1 MDLSSLT
8 YAPGSTKD
16 RKRVG
21 RGGSRGK
28 QSGKGHKGQKSRSG
42 AKLRPWF
49 EGGQMPIQRRLPKR
63 GFLNFARTE
72 YQVVN
77 IGDLAKLADGMEVT
91 PEVLYDTG
99 LIRKPNQPV
108 KILGDGE
115 LKKKLIVTAHR
126 FSETAKAKI
135 EKAGGRA
142 TTL

>member
-1 MDLSSLT
+1 MDLSTLT

-21 RGGSRGK
+21 RGGARGK
-28 QSGKGHKGQKSRSG
+28 QAGKGHKGQKSRSG

-63 GFLNFARTE
+63 GFKNFARIE
-72 YQVVN
+72 YQIVN
-77 IGDLAKLADGMEVT
+77 VADLAKLADGMEVT
-91 PEVLYDTG
+91 PEVLFDTG
-99 LIRKPNQPV
+99 LISKRNQPV
-108 KILGDGE
+108 KILGEGE
-115 LKKKLIVTAHR
+115 LGKKLSVTAHR
-126 FSETAKAKI
+126 FSESAKVKI